1 MELAGRNGH
10 QPVVWSCSLLRT
22 KFRARATRPLIVP
35 ARRASLPPPKTPP
48 LRAPRK
54 PAIIENQRQKLFA
67 ELMQL
72 RELPGTSARSI
83 ETARTLLTKWWAKA
97 TWRKRE
103 QLIKSADWL
112 IRLECTRA
120 VQEPRA

>member
-1 MELAGRNGH
+1 MELAGRH
-10 QPVVWSCSLLRT
+10 EHRPVVWDRSLLRT
-22 KFRARATRPLIVP
+22 KFRARATRPRIVP
-35 ARRASLPPPKTPP
+35 ARRGSLPPPKTPP
-48 LRAPRK
+48 LRALRK
-54 PAIIENQRQKLFA
+54 PALIEDQRQKLFA

-72 RELPGTSARSI
+72 RELQGTSARSI
-83 ETARTLLTKWWAKA
+83 ETARMLLTKWWLKA

-120 VQEPRA
+120 VQ